1 MSHRRL
7 LGLLIGTALLAGC
20 GGGGNTV
27 FTPGGNNVVTPG
39 PTPTPI
45 PTPTPS
51 PPPNGRAGLAGVS
64 ANYTG
69 TLTETDTNNV
79 IGASP
84 VSTTSTAQVTSLV
97 KTTRDISG
105 NTVFT
110 NTETDVAQ
118 LRTTSASIVATV
130 VYQTVPAGTNVRTL
144 STVETDSSGAIFE
157 TDFGK
162 NNGLVDILPEADGV
176 TFTNDGGL
184 TYKETDPGVNPGA
197 VTTTRQQNPDGSYSS
212 TTNTL
217 DASGIPRTNTAT
229 EGVDQSGTYR
239 IEALAAVDAGGNVT
253 SLGRAFTFAAPVGAA
268 PPAIGYYNLT
278 AAGSLGSVRVQTQP
292 GVNWLPNVTSL
303 VSETDTISA
312 NQKLDTSCA
321 PAAAFAGTATLVKQ
335 VVTTVDVVL
344 GTIETRTTS
353 AYDQFIPGTVCA
365 VVSDSIQNFY
375 DYSQQEGNFR
385 LFPAQTATPVATV
398 TVNETLSLQSVT
410 PPSTSSSARSTSS
423 LGAGL
428 VLPHSLVASRVE
440 HVVHQQGLRRLLT
453 RRSAGGNQ

>member
-1 MSHRRL
+1 M

-20 GGGGNTV
+20 GGGGNNV
-27 FTPGGNNVVTPG
+27 VTPGGNNVVV
-39 PTPTPI
+39 
-45 PTPTPS
+45 TPS
-51 PPPNGRAGLAGVS
+51 PSPTPDGRAGLAGVS
-64 ANYTG
+64 ASYTG

-79 IGASP
+79 IGSSP
-84 VSTTSTAQVTSLV
+84 VSATSTAQVTSTV
-97 KTTRDISG
+97 KTTRDSSG
-105 NTVFT
+105 DTVFT

-118 LRTTSASIVATV
+118 LKTTSASIVATV
-130 VYQTVPAGTNVRTL
+130 AYQPVAAGTNVRTL

-162 NNGLVDILPEADGV
+162 NNGLVDILPEADGA

-184 TYKETDPGVNPGA
+184 TYKETDPGVSSGA
-197 VTTTRQQNPDGSYSS
+197 VTTTRLQNPDGSYSS

-217 DASGIPRTNTAT
+217 DSYGIPRTNTAT
-229 EGVDQSGTYR
+229 EGVDKSGTYL
-239 IEALAAVDAGGNVT
+239 IEALAAVDGGGNVT
-253 SLGRAFTFAAPVGAA
+253 SLGRAFTFAPPVGA
-268 PPAIGYYNLT
+268 PPTIGYYNLT
-278 AAGSLGSVRVQTQP
+278 ASGSLGTARVQTQP
-292 GVNWLPNVTSL
+292 GVNWLANVTSL

-312 NQKLDTSCA
+312 NQKLDASCA
-321 PAAAFAGTATLVKQ
+321 PAAAFAGTAMLVKQ

-353 AYDQFIPGTVCA
+353 AYDQFAPGTVCA

-375 DYSQQEGNFR
+375 DYSQQEGNIR

-410 PPSTSSSARSTSS
+410 APTTSSSARSTSS

-440 HVVHQQGLRRLLT
+440 HVVHQQALRRLLAL
-453 RRSAGGNQ
+453 RSAGGNQ